1 MSEVRSYTIKLIKQ
15 IQNYI
20 LQFYI
25 AVPKKKKIIFI
36 YKVSTTGL
44 ICCFLLDRYNAT
56 TGNYSG
62 CLSIIVRG
70 KLILL

>member
-25 AVPKKKKIIFI
+25 AVPKKKKNNFYI
-36 YKVSTTGL
+36 
-44 ICCFLLDRYNAT
+44 
-56 TGNYSG
+56 
-62 CLSIIVRG
+62 
-70 KLILL
+70 